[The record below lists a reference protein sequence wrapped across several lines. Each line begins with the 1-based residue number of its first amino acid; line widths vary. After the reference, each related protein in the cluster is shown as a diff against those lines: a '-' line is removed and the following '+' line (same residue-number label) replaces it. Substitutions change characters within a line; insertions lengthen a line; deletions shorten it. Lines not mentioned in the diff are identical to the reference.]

1 MKAFKNCSGMTLIE
15 LIVSIG
21 IMLMIL
27 AVIFG
32 FFSAG
37 IKSWLISE
45 NQMDVQQNARIAFDW
60 ISRDLKVAEDYEIL
74 SEDQLSIT
82 PYKGETLVY
91 KKRGQQ
97 LILEKDGGQ
106 TPVADYID
114 YLKFESMSDGTVK
127 IDIKVEKSSYEVNLS
142 TKVKPPVKRRED
154 GL

>member
-1 MKAFKNCSGMTLIE
+1 MKALKKCSGMTLIE

-37 IKSWLISE
+37 IESWLISE

-60 ISRDLKVAEDYEIL
+60 ISRDLKIAEDYEIL

-82 PYKGETLVY
+82 PYKGDTLVY
-91 KKRGQQ
+91 KKLGEQ
-97 LILEKDGGQ
+97 LVLEKDGEQ
-106 TPVADYID
+106 SPVADYID
-114 YLKFESMSDGTVK
+114 YLKFESMSDGTIK
-127 IDIKVEKSSYEVNLS
+127 IDIKAEKNSYEVNLS
-142 TKVKPPVKRRED
+142 TKVKPFGTRQ
-154 GL
+154 